1 MNRLLAC
8 LFGSNLKA
16 SPEEFLQALDGKIS
30 RMDPLLLQVSLDK
43 YRFCTQKI
51 GRLTQGIEVY
61 ILDHFRTEDGLL
73 LEITGIK

>member
-16 SPEEFLQALDGKIS
+16 SPEEFLQALNGKIS
-30 RMDPLLLQVSLDK
+30 RMDRLLLEDSLDR

-51 GRLTQGIEVY
+51 DRLTQDVEVDF
-61 ILDHFRTEDGLL
+61 LDHFRTEYELL
-73 LEITGIK
+73 LEIPGIK

>member
-16 SPEEFLQALDGKIS
+16 SPEEFIQALDGKN
-30 RMDPLLLQVSLDK
+30 RMNRLLLEDSLDR

-51 GRLTQGIEVY
+51 DRLTQDIEVDF
-61 ILDHFRTEDGLL
+61 LDHFRTENGPL
-73 LEITGIK
+73 LEIPGIK

>member
-16 SPEEFLQALDGKIS
+16 SPEEFLQALEGKII
-30 RMDPLLLQVSLDK
+30 RMNPLLLKDSLER

-51 GRLTQGIEVY
+51 DRLTLDIEVY
-61 ILDHFRTEDGLL
+61 ILDHFRTEKGLH
-73 LEITGIK
+73 LEIPGIK